1 MNHIDRILEVLEETK
16 KINPLVDFVTNY
28 VTANDLT
35 TITTYV
41 GGAPVMTDDPVD
53 AADVIEFGNVDAVV
67 FNIGTITEVY
77 LAAMIEAGKKA
88 TEKGIPV
95 ILDPVATSIT
105 PFRTKAVQRILDEV
119 KVSVIKGNLGE
130 IKGCLGLK
138 PKSKGVDSNEDET
151 GAEVFCMELARKRDC
166 VVAMTGREDIITD
179 GFRVVKI
186 KNGTSRLPM
195 VIGTGCMIG
204 AMIAAFS
211 GATRDSFYGAITGTM
226 LMGIGGE
233 LAEEKLKDGEGHG
246 VFKNYLLDSI
256 SIISPEA
263 VREKARLIDI
273 SEGAKAI
280 LDVEVS

>member
-1 MNHIDRILEVLEETK
+1 MNHLESVLELMKKTK
-16 KINPLVDFVTNY
+16 EVNPLVDFVTNY

-35 TITTYV
+35 TIATYV

-53 AADVIEFGNVDAVV
+53 AADVIEYGNVDAVV

-77 LAAMIEAGKKA
+77 LEAMIEACKKA
-88 TEKGIPV
+88 REKGIPV

-105 PFRTKAVQRILDEV
+105 PFRTKAVQRILDEGGV
-119 KVSVIKGNLGE
+119 TIIKGNLGE

-151 GAEVFCMELARKRDC
+151 GAEKYCIELAKKRNA
-166 VVAMTGREDIITD
+166 VVAMTGKEDIITD
-179 GFRVVKI
+179 GERVVKI

-211 GATRDSFYGAITGTM
+211 GATNDHFYAALTGTM
-226 LMGIGGE
+226 LMGIAGE
-233 LAEEKLKDGEGHG
+233 IAEEKLKEGDGHG
-246 VFKNYLLDSI
+246 VFKNHLLDRL
-256 SIISPEA
+256 SIISEDD
-263 VREKARLIDI
+263 VRDKAKIVDI
-273 SEGAKAI
+273 SEESKRHFERT
-280 LDVEVS
+280 V